1 MQTHTIH
8 LDFLANFPL
17 NQEANTLLSSVP
29 YANIDTFNQ
38 AIMKELKQ
46 DSHAFAQH
54 FNKDKTQGFDYTSG
68 TFLMFFETLRA
79 LDFPVALASSLHQ
92 QSFYAGCALDSHI
105 SWIHPSKEKGL
116 LPALGDHSVESAL
129 NNGAKAFFLPLIN
142 QDLLTLNPIANL
154 TSQILAHTPDALIVL
169 DISLFTSLT
178 HLYDLNSLPQHP
190 QILFLCNGES
200 LGLMRPSGFLL
211 SSENLPPYHEAL
223 LQQFSLTQLTRPNLF
238 KAGLCALQTLLA
250 QNPADS
256 EDTKAILF
264 DTLKA
269 KLGENLSLFAPLEL
283 TAPNALPLRFRHIKV
298 RPLIQ
303 SLSIEQIAIING
315 QDCLFGNAKPSFVLQ
330 AMGYEE
336 LSARELVSLS
346 YHSLEDIESIANSL
360 ARAYT
365 HLQQIQL

>member
-1 MQTHTIH
+1 MQINTIH
-8 LDFLANFPL
+8 LDFLANFPQ
-17 NQEANTLLSSVP
+17 NQEANALLSSAP

-38 AIMKELKQ
+38 AVIKELEQ
-46 DSHAFAQH
+46 DSRAFARH
-54 FNKDKTQGFDYTSG
+54 FNKDKTQSFDYTSG
-68 TFLMFFETLRA
+68 TFLMLFETLRT
-79 LDFPVALASSLHQ
+79 LDYPIALASSLHQ
-92 QSFYAGCALDSHI
+92 QSFYAGCALDSQI
-105 SWIHPSKEKGL
+105 SWIHPSKERGI
-116 LPALGDHSVESAL
+116 LPTFGEHSIESAL

-142 QDLLTLNPIANL
+142 QDLLTLNPVENL
-154 TSQILAHTPDALIVL
+154 TNQILTHSPDSLIFL
-169 DISLFTSLT
+169 DISLFVSLAYF
-178 HLYDLNSLPQHP
+178 YDLSSLPTHP

-200 LGLMRPSGFLL
+200 LGLIRPSGFLL
-211 SSENLPPYHEAL
+211 SFENLPPCHEAL
-223 LQQFSLTQLTRPNLF
+223 LQQFSLTLLTRPNLF
-238 KAGLCALQTLLA
+238 KAGLCALQALLA
-250 QNPADS
+250 QNPVDFK
-256 EDTKAILF
+256 DTKALLF

-269 KLGENLSLFAPLEL
+269 KLGENLSLFAPIEFIV
-283 TAPNALPLRFRHIKV
+283 PNALPLRFRHIKV

-346 YHSLEDIESIANSL
+346 YHSLKDIESIANSL